1 MKTYILNLGG
11 QHSQICANIIAQA
24 NDFVSFYRGE
34 TANTK
39 ELVALVRMSP
49 GDIIV
54 EKSAT
59 PGEQKC
65 PDCGHAPYERGKMKT
80 YVTNK

>member
-1 MKTYILNLGG
+1 MKAYILELG
-11 QHSQICANIIAQA
+11 QKHSQICADTITQA

-34 TANTK
+34 TANTR

-49 GDIIV
+49 GDSIV

-59 PGEQKC
+59 PAEQKC
-65 PDCGHAPYERGKMKT
+65 PDCGHAPYERGGSTIIAKR
-80 YVTNK
+80 